1 MQLEFRTI
9 TPEQAADML
18 AKHNTFNRKLDASH
32 AAFLAKEMERGTFRP
47 DNGDS
52 IRIDAEGNIID
63 GQHRLA
69 AIVKTGKPVT
79 MLVANDIDR
88 DTFATIDMGK
98 RRTVHDIVCIDL
110 LSAGIVAPRG
120 TAASARLLLEYEGR
134 FAGGATIASK
144 GARRAAMPV
153 DVVRD
158 ACKRAGFIFAVE
170 RAIKIS
176 KRMSI
181 VTTAPVAVALL
192 ACERDNKTACDAYF
206 HRLQTME
213 GLQPGAPEHSV
224 DRALR
229 QWKSSGSP
237 LQRSAYGQLFAL
249 IRGYL
254 ASRDGQRLSLIRVPQ
269 SPETFPYL
277 PTF

>member
-79 MLVANDIDR
+79 MLVANGIDR

-120 TAASARLLLEYEGR
+120 TAASARLLLEYEGQ

>member
-254 ASRDGQRLSLIRVPQ
+254 ASRDGQQLSLIRVPQ